1 MGRHHQ
7 LSAALVVVEFA
18 QLPNIG
24 EVTAEVETALVRALN
39 RTADK
44 GRTRAARLAREQV
57 AFPASYVS
65 PSSKKL
71 WVKSRARRGALIAM
85 IEGRGQATS
94 LARFSRQGV
103 QTGGARH
110 RGGKINV
117 TVKPGVTKSIS
128 RAFIIRLKNN
138 NLGLA
143 VRTNGEA
150 PPGAYKPK
158 PIGKNLW
165 LLYGPSVD
173 QALSA
178 ASTEHGIFEDMTPET
193 LDDLEAEFNRQ
204 MELLKNAK

>member
-1 MGRHHQ
+1 M
-7 LSAALVVVEFA
+7 SAALVLVEFEKM
-18 QLPNIG
+18 PFVG
-24 EVTAEVETALVRALN
+24 DVTANVETALTRALN

-44 GRTRAARLAREQV
+44 SRTRAARLAREQV

-65 PSSKKL
+65 PSSKNL
-71 WVKSRARRGALIAM
+71 WVKTRARRGALM
-85 IEGRGQATS
+85 TVIEGRGRPTS

-103 QTGGARH
+103 LSGGSRH
-110 RGGKINV
+110 TGGKINV

-150 PPGAYKPK
+150 PQGAYKPK
-158 PIGKNLW
+158 SIGKNLW

-173 QALSA
+173 QVLSA
-178 ASTEHGIFEDMTPET
+178 ASKDGGIYQEMTPET

-204 MELLKNAK
+204 MELLENA